1 VWEIIWQRKKIRV
14 VNVASGQFVTL
25 VVFGAGRLKRF
36 RRNCDLLEEIKKKL
50 FQFFLEFISLSF
62 SKRYFVKDQSI
73 IPSEFQKFVFS
84 IFWNFS
90 LSLLQV

>member
-36 RRNCDLLEEIKKKL
+36 RRNCDLLEEIKKKN
-50 FQFFLEFISLSF
+50 SS
-62 SKRYFVKDQSI
+62 
-73 IPSEFQKFVFS
+73 VFS
-84 IFWNFS
+84 
-90 LSLLQV
+90 